1 MINNFH
7 YSTESNLDDFG
18 NSKISNYSKMAS
30 DVALKKNNPNHLNF
44 H

>member
-7 YSTESNLDDFG
+7 SMESNLDDFG
-18 NSKISNYSKMAS
+18 NSKILNYSKMAS
-30 DVALKKNNPNHLNF
+30 DVALKNNTNPLNF